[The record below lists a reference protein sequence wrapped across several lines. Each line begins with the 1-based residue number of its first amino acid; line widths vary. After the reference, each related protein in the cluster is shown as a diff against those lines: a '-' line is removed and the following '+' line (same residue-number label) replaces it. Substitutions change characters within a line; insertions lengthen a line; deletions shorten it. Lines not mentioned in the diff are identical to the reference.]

1 MKLNVVL
8 KEDGAVRTFRD
19 LEPFQV
25 AMIKKLAKG
34 NVDFE
39 NLSPNNWATVYQLQ
53 DLGLVDQNFD
63 LTDKGAR
70 ANEIANRIGGT
81 DLRRARTRDR
91 LLGRTG
97 GPAQRYTDVDDDEDD
112 TNTDEPDGFQDQ
124 WGSVRERDD

>member
-1 MKLNVVL
+1 MKLNAVL

-25 AMIKKLAKG
+25 AMIKKMAKG
-34 NVDFE
+34 GVDFE

-53 DLGLVDQNFD
+53 DLGLLDQQFG

-70 ANEIANRIGGT
+70 ANEIASKIGGT
-81 DLRRARTRDR
+81 DLRRARVRDQK
-91 LLGRTG
+91 LGRTG
-97 GPAQRYTDVDDDEDD
+97 APAQRYTDVDDGEEEVS
-112 TNTDEPDGFQDQ
+112 EPGSFQDQ

>member
-1 MKLNVVL
+1 MKLNAVL

-53 DLGLVDQNFD
+53 DLGLVDQQFG
-63 LTDKGAR
+63 LTNTGVR
-70 ANEIANRIGGT
+70 ANEIASRIGGT
-81 DLRRARTRDR
+81 DLRRARTRDQM
-91 LLGRTG
+91 LGRTG
-97 GPAQRYTDVDDDEDD
+97 GPAQRYTDTDDGEEE
-112 TNTDEPDGFQDQ
+112 TTEPGGFQDQ